1 MVNMSPLCRFYRD
14 NVTRLHVLCIRG
26 IDISQCRL
34 LFGFFLLY
42 KGLVP
47 FELLDSAASYE
58 GRAAVEGG
66 K

>member
-1 MVNMSPLCRFYRD
+1 LSILQIFIITFTFFLIFFPVM
-14 NVTRLHVLCIRG
+14 TT
-26 IDISQCRL
+26 DISQNRL

-42 KGLVP
+42 TDCVP
-47 FELLDSAASYE
+47 FELLDSAQPFYE